1 MLSNFS
7 YIRPKT
13 LKEASKQ
20 LAAKGA
26 RLHAGGTDLLGCLRD
41 HVFEINKMVSI
52 NGLKELKGIKKT
64 ADGGIRIGALTTISE
79 VSEDPVVISQ
89 YRALAQAAREVASP
103 QLRNQGTI
111 GGNICQKPRCWYYR
125 GDFHCLRKGGEKCFA
140 VSGENQYHCILG
152 GGPCFIVHPSD
163 TAPALVAFEASVR
176 IAGPKGTRTVAAGKF
191 HVLPGVDVHR
201 ETVLE
206 TGEIVTEI
214 LLPPS
219 QGMKSS
225 YRKVRARA
233 SWDFALAGL
242 ALAIKFNNDVVAGA
256 RAVLSGAA
264 PIPWRSREIEN
275 AIVGHRLDE
284 SIAAKAAEAAM
295 MSAQPLAQNDYKIP
309 LFRGMIEEEILAL
322 RKASVQN
329 PNM

>member
-20 LAAKGA
+20 LAAEGA

-52 NGLKELKGIKKT
+52 SNLKELKGIKKT
-64 ADGGIRIGALTTISE
+64 ADGGIRIGALTTITE
-79 VSEDPVVISQ
+79 VAEDPFVHSR

-140 VSGENQYHCILG
+140 VAGENQYHCILG
-152 GGPCFIVHPSD
+152 GGPCYIVHPSD
-163 TAPALVAFEASVR
+163 TAPALVAFGASVR
-176 IAGPKGTRTVAAGKF
+176 IAGPKGSRAVAVEKF
-191 HVLPGVDVHR
+191 HVLPKVDVLR

-206 TGEIVTEI
+206 PGEIVTEI
-214 LLPPS
+214 VLPPAE
-219 QGMKSS
+219 GVKSS
-225 YRKVRARA
+225 YRKIRARA
-233 SWDFALAGL
+233 TWDFALAGL
-242 ALAIKFNNDVVAGA
+242 ALAIKFNGDVVAGA

-264 PIPWRSREIEN
+264 PVPWRSREIEHE
-275 AIVGHRLDE
+275 IIGRRLDE
-284 SIAAKAAEAAM
+284 SIAEAAAEAALIN
-295 MSAQPLAQNDYKIP
+295 ARPLVQNDYKIR
-309 LFRGMIEEEILAL
+309 LFRGMIEEEILSL
-322 RKASVQN
+322 QKNS
-329 PNM
+329 